1 MLRHVFALALCASA
15 LAALETPLTLVT
27 AQGNRVVLVDP
38 AYGSISIYEISAD
51 SADRQSGLRKPQA
64 NFLADM
70 ELRLKSYADEREG
83 VPLQNLRLGQGTKPL
98 YGEMFTQL
106 MSDKPTRSEA
116 LAGKKALRWR
126 SLRAEDAFWKDE
138 VAYDGV
144 VRAAISGS
152 GQQLLLGIPSLH
164 TLLYYRVDGDAVLL
178 CGVRNYGPELFIT
191 GLNTSPSPKELLQDV
206 LKRISKDRE
215 EEARRALGI
224 EDEAK
229 PGDAPTPPIG
239 EGALAAEE
247 PPTPKSDLW
256 IGQGGSNES
265 FVVVDTINSR
275 AMLYRCEKEL
285 ILSAVRDLKVDLVV
299 PGLVGGSLRSAP
311 ASEELIKGFLDQ
323 RKTYIAEY
331 GLPTDRDEILLLVGQ
346 RQAKGKPSPFEA
358 LSSSAATGITMLNF
372 VDRRVFLTLESKG
385 GQQLNLAAARDYN
398 LDVAVTL
405 MDQEIQDRAYAK
417 ALLGNVARLASETKR
432 KSALLTLR
440 QALNLDPR
448 LHKEAETKLK
458 SSFKSDADQQAQ
470 YLALLDEATKKAEA
484 LAKEAEERKKA
495 LEEKKNKKP
504 KAP

>member
-1 MLRHVFALALCASA
+1 MLRHVIALVLCTGA

-27 AQGNRVVLVDP
+27 AQGNRVVVVDP
-38 AYGSISIYEISAD
+38 AYGSIAIYEISTS

-126 SLRAEDAFWKDE
+126 ALRAEDAFWKDE

-152 GQQLLLGIPSLH
+152 GQLLLLGIPSLH

-191 GLNTSPSPKELLQDV
+191 GLNTAPSPKELLQDV
-206 LKRISKDRE
+206 LKRLPKERE

-229 PGDAPTPPIG
+229 PGDAPPPIG

-256 IGQGGSNES
+256 IGPGGSNES
-265 FVVVDTINSR
+265 FVVVDTANSR
-275 AMLYRCEKEL
+275 AMLYRGEKEL
-285 ILSAVRDLKVDLVV
+285 MLSAVRDLKVDLVV

-311 ASEELIKGFLDQ
+311 ASEDLIKDFFSQ
-323 RKTYIAEY
+323 RKAYIAEY
-331 GLPTDRDEILLLVGQ
+331 GLPTERDEILLLVGQ

-358 LSSSAATGITMLNF
+358 LSTAASGLAMLNF

-417 ALLGNVARLASETKR
+417 TLLGNVARLASETKR
-432 KSALLTLR
+432 KTALLTLR

-470 YLALLDEATKKAEA
+470 YLAMLDEATKKAEA
-484 LAKEAEERKKA
+484 LAKEADERKKA